1 MSDDG
6 NGGSIDTDH
15 QLQPDEATNLLLSGL
30 DNRTTNSTT
39 NSTSSGSDGQTN
51 HRHLLF
57 GECGP
62 AAGGISFIVEQVIPS
77 DIMEDIT
84 TFEEVPE
91 EVLVQEVEEHH
102 HQLSSE
108 RSSENNPHHHE
119 HHHSLLMGLEENPLV
134 RGISEIFQHH
144 GGQVVETDQTDPA
157 EDRTYNNEAWTT
169 PGGATR
175 LATAAAERLE
185 SEPLHGIDEN
195 RIAVEDPISDKN
207 DDDVDD
213 DDDDDDEPQLTYPEE
228 QIIESHYTSSPEKLG
243 VIPLA
248 VLVFYNVSG
257 GPFGVETT
265 VRAGGNFYAL
275 LGFLVMPF
283 CWSLQE
289 ALLTAELGSTFV
301 EASGGVAW
309 VEEAFGPGAGWIAGY
324 LGWIAGATD
333 SEYGIFSRF
342 IHCYFVFLS
351 SIMFRLPLAGT
362 RS

>member
-1 MSDDG
+1 MSDNG
-6 NGGSIDTDH
+6 NGGSTDTDH
-15 QLQPDEATNLLLSGL
+15 HIHPDEATNLLLSGL
-30 DNRTTNSTT
+30 DNRTTNSAT
-39 NSTSSGSDGQTN
+39 NSASSGSEGQAN
-51 HRHLLF
+51 HHRHLLF

-102 HQLSSE
+102 QLASE
-108 RSSENNPHHHE
+108 RSSENNPRHHE
-119 HHHSLLMGLEENPLV
+119 HHHSLLMGFEENPLV

-144 GGQVVETDQTDPA
+144 GGQVAEPDQTDPA
-157 EDRTYNNEAWTT
+157 EDHAYNEASAI

-175 LATAAAERLE
+175 SATAASETLK

-195 RIAVEDPISDKN
+195 RITVEDPINDEN
-207 DDDVDD
+207 DDDVV
-213 DDDDDDEPQLTYPEE
+213 DDDDDEPQLTYPEE

-333 SEYGIFSRF
+333 SEYCISSFHPLPF
-342 IHCYFVFLS
+342 FFFFNWMLFL
-351 SIMFRLPLAGT
+351 LPLAGT
-362 RS
+362 TS